1 MLRRGINSDEHVP
14 VLDAESD
21 GASTSASEFIRRQ
34 TRSARMIATAALA
47 FTAVAAVCMCIVLF
61 RVEDNM
67 AQASP
72 GNSVGLNTIE
82 VGAAFDKEDA
92 SLSVEGW
99 YTTYLNALVQTSPD
113 MESRRVGVL
122 PLGKNVY
129 VAEKRGNRVRIET
142 PMVGWMSLK
151 TTDGHI
157 ILRRDHSQLG
167 NSFNRSAL
175 NKVFQSKEAEAMDKN
190 LRKTAATFNH
200 LEQSLTE
207 SLKMLGERI
216 GDHPLQ
222 KVGKSISDAAV
233 DVKDGAVDATKS
245 VAHEIQQKT
254 SDAKALLSNKK
265 VQVPREFGRFLG
277 KF

>member
-1 MLRRGINSDEHVP
+1 
-14 VLDAESD
+14 
-21 GASTSASEFIRRQ
+21 
-34 TRSARMIATAALA
+34 
-47 FTAVAAVCMCIVLF
+47 
-61 RVEDNM
+61 
-67 AQASP
+67 
-72 GNSVGLNTIE
+72 
-82 VGAAFDKEDA
+82 
-92 SLSVEGW
+92 
-99 YTTYLNALVQTSPD
+99 

-175 NKVFQSKEAEAMDKN
+175 NKVFQSKEAEAVDKN

-207 SLKMLGERI
+207 SLKMLGESI
-216 GDHPLQ
+216 GDHPLE

-233 DVKDGAVDATKS
+233 DVKDGAVGATKG

-254 SDAKALLSNKK
+254 RDAKAMLSNKK
-265 VQVPREFGRFLG
+265 VQVPREFG
-277 KF
+277 